1 MLGDTPVPSM
11 KTMLAL
17 LGLCAVLSGPLL
29 KADEISP
36 DVQAKIDHWIAEAK
50 QWAAD
55 PEIVKAVVA
64 QNAQLPAGFAEMTQE
79 KWESLT
85 DNDPFVRALTRNAAA
100 QLLRAKRTDEITE
113 AFLSDGNGLKVAFL
127 TKTTNWSHKGKPKH
141 EVPMAGK
148 PWQGKL
154 ELDKSSGAR
163 QVQVSVPV
171 LEGEKP
177 VGSLVIGVS
186 LSALASE

>member
-1 MLGDTPVPSM
+1 M
-11 KTMLAL
+11 KTILQLMS
-17 LGLCAVLSGPLL
+17 LCVVLVGPLV
-29 KADEISP
+29 KADEVNP
-36 DVQAKIDHWIAEAK
+36 EVQAKIDHWISEAK

-85 DNDPFVRALTRNAAA
+85 ENDPFVRALTRNAAA
-100 QLLRAKRTDEITE
+100 QALRAKRADEITE
-113 AFLSDGNGLKVAFL
+113 AFLSDANGLKVAFL
-127 TKTTNWSHKGKPKH
+127 AKTTSWSHKGKPKH
-141 EVPMAGK
+141 DVPMTGK

-154 ELDKSSGAR
+154 ELDKSSGSR
-163 QVQVSVPV
+163 QIQVSVPV
-171 LEGEKP
+171 EDGGKP
-177 VGSLVIGVS
+177 IGSLVIGVS